1 MAQARGPMLA
11 YSAGQVYRVGQP
23 LSHPS
28 FGNGVVVRLASSTV
42 CAVVFLDGEKK
53 LLMGTVARPSA

>member
-1 MAQARGPMLA
+1 MAQARGPMLQYRA
-11 YSAGQVYRVGQP
+11 EQIYRVGQP

-28 FGNGVVVRLASSTV
+28 FGDGVVVRLASSTV

-53 LLMGTVARPSA
+53 LLMGTAARPST